1 MFHYKSESTCLIT
14 YNQILVTKYLQL
26 DSFKQTF
33 QVFKYYLMDENGRVS
48 IYNNPNMHNNI
59 VSNPFNLKSPSL
71 ITQALLKH

>member
-1 MFHYKSESTCLIT
+1 MFHYQSESTCLIT

-59 VSNPFNLKSPSL
+59 VLNPFNLKSPSL